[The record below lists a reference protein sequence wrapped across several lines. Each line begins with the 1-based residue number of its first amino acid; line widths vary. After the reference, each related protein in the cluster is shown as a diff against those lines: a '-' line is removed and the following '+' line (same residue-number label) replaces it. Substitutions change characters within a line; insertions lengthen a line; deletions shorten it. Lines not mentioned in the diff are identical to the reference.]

1 MQNLTAH
8 RNNIRKVVDT
18 FDSITLR
25 DLDSVSL
32 LNRVDSKFFFDI
44 RQLPMILEDLVE
56 YYKILDINSVRQ
68 NQYDSIYFDTPDLD
82 LYYLH
87 HNDRKNRF
95 KIRYRKYVDSN
106 LSFFE
111 LKMKNNKGRTIKKR
125 FKTDN
130 IHNYIIEDGQK
141 LLMDNLDA
149 RAKWDFQP
157 SIKILFDR
165 LTFADKNFS
174 ERATIDLN
182 LTYQKGEMQIAK
194 DRLVIVELKQGR
206 RDRKSPMFRILKK
219 NSIYPYKIS
228 KYCLGILSCYP
239 KVKYNRFKKKMIKIN
254 SLTTE

>member
-1 MQNLTAH
+1 LQSIATH
-8 RNNIRKVVDT
+8 RKNICRVVNT
-18 FDSITLR
+18 FESITLK

-44 RQLPMILEDLVE
+44 GQLPIILEDLKE
-56 YYKILDINSVRQ
+56 YYRILDINGVRQ
-68 NQYDSIYFDTPDLD
+68 NQYDSIYFDTPDLG

-125 FKTDN
+125 FKTED
-130 IHNYIIEDGQK
+130 IHNHIIEDGHQ
-141 LLMDNLDA
+141 LLNDNLDD
-149 RAKWDFQP
+149 RANWNFQP

-182 LTYQKGEMQIAK
+182 LTYQKEEMEIAR
-194 DRLVIVELKQGR
+194 DRLVIVELKQSKQ
-206 RDRKSPMFRILKK
+206 DRKSPMFRILKK

-239 KVKYNRFKKKMIKIN
+239 KVKYNRFKKKLIKVN
-254 SLTTE
+254 NLTVE

>member
-1 MQNLTAH
+1 
-8 RNNIRKVVDT
+8 
-18 FDSITLR
+18 
-25 DLDSVSL
+25 
-32 LNRVDSKFFFDI
+32 
-44 RQLPMILEDLVE
+44 MILEELVK
-56 YYKILDINSVRQ
+56 YYRILDIKGVRQ
-68 NQYDSIYFDTPDLD
+68 NQYDSIYFDTPDLA

-125 FKTDN
+125 FKTDD
-130 IHNYIIEDGQK
+130 IYSYIIEDGKK
-141 LLMDNLDA
+141 LLMDNLDV

-165 LTFADKNFS
+165 LTFADKNFT

-194 DRLVIVELKQGR
+194 DRLVIVELKQSR
-206 RDRKSPMFRILKK
+206 RDRKSPMFRILKE